1 MVLLLFGGL
10 LWSVGVVFVAYVVL
24 VAAVFR
30 GLGCSVVFRC
40 SMGHCVLQVIFCW
53 LWCSVGCG
61 ILLAVVFFRLW
72 CTVSCSDLW
81 SNFSSVLWALL

>member
-24 VAAVFR
+24 VAVVFR

-40 SMGHCVLQVIFCW
+40 LYGSLCSAGYLLLVMVFC
-53 LWCSVGCG
+53 GK
-61 ILLAVVFFRLW
+61 LLAVVFFRLW